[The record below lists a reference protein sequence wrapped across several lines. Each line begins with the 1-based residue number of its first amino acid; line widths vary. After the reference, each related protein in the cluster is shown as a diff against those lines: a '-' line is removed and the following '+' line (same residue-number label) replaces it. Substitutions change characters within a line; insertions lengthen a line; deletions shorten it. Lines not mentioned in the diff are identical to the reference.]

1 MLVLV
6 LALGL
11 ALALALVLGLVAVFV
26 VFVFV
31 LALVLVLVSVLPA
44 ELRERAANVGVETGK
59 SSIDTAERGR
69 NLRLAGLPV
78 VACAALPSRLSL
90 SLDATPAEA
99 VQQGAGGGPRE

>member
-31 LALVLVLVSVLPA
+31 LALVLVLVSVLPSA
-44 ELRERAANVGVETGK
+44 ELREGAANVGVETSRALARCVCSLLRACEAAVTT
-59 SSIDTAERGR
+59 SSRCWFTSLGR
-69 NLRLAGLPV
+69 
-78 VACAALPSRLSL
+78 S
-90 SLDATPAEA
+90 
-99 VQQGAGGGPRE
+99 